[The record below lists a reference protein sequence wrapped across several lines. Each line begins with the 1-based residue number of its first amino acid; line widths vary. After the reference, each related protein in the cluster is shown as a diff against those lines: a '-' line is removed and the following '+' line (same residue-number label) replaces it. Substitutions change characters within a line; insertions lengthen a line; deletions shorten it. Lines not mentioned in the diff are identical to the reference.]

1 MLGRFQGD
9 DEKMTHLYRII
20 CRKRSKKISYRS
32 EGCVYWMPQRAG
44 YTEDRGEAGL
54 YTALQLDEC
63 AGNGFD
69 WVAERLSYSE
79 QEGLTQ

>member
-1 MLGRFQGD
+1 
-9 DEKMTHLYRII
+9 
-20 CRKRSKKISYRS
+20 
-32 EGCVYWMPQRAG
+32 MPQRAG
-44 YTEDRGEAGL
+44 YTESRAEAGL

-79 QEGLTQ
+79 SEGLTQ